1 MTVCAPR
8 SRGNTV
14 RAMMLS
20 DLLSS
25 RTRPSAEDVAIASR
39 SGGEPYRI
47 RPIRPSDL
55 ELERRFFDG
64 LSARSRYLRLL
75 SGRPLMPGE
84 LERWTNVDPCCD
96 IALIAVVSTDGV
108 DEEVGVAHCAVED
121 REQGRWD
128 FAIVVADEWQRRGVG
143 KALLRR
149 LLQAAAAAGVATMS
163 GLTLSENHGMVALA
177 KKLGFS
183 IHLEE
188 GDATLTR
195 LELPLRP

>member
-1 MTVCAPR
+1 MFAKPLSSSIRPPGEGAAVASAPR
-8 SRGNTV
+8 
-14 RAMMLS
+14 
-20 DLLSS
+20 
-25 RTRPSAEDVAIASR
+25 AE
-39 SGGEPYRI
+39 PFRI

-55 ELERRFFDG
+55 ELERRFVYG

-84 LERWTNVDPCCD
+84 LERWTNVDPCCE
-96 IALIAVVSTDGV
+96 IALIAVASTEGV
-108 DEEVGVAHCAVED
+108 DEEIGVARCAVED

-143 KALLRR
+143 EALLRR
-149 LLQAAAAAGVATMS
+149 LLRAAAAAGVATMS
-163 GLTLSENHGMVALA
+163 GVTLSENHGMVALA
-177 KKLGFS
+177 RKLGFS
-183 IHLEE
+183 VHLED

>member
-1 MTVCAPR
+1 MTVCAPPPC
-8 SRGNTV
+8 GNTV
-14 RAMMLS
+14 RAMALL
-20 DLLSS
+20 DLPSLP
-25 RTRPSAEDVAIASR
+25 TRPPAEAGAIVSVAGR
-39 SGGEPYRI
+39 DPFRI

-84 LERWTNVDPCCD
+84 LERWTNIDPCCD
-96 IALIAVVSTDGV
+96 IALIAVVSTDGG

-128 FAIVVADEWQRRGVG
+128 FAIVVADDWQRRGVG
-143 KALLRR
+143 EALLRR
-149 LLQAAAAAGVATMS
+149 LLQAAAAAGVATMT

-177 KKLGFS
+177 RKLGFS
-183 IHLEE
+183 VHLED

-195 LELPLRP
+195 LELPLGG